1 MTIGKHVNNAPKEE
15 LAGISVVANFAT
27 TTTDSTILN
36 TVFADILS
44 DRFEYL
50 SQNGRSEY
58 YTERECRQIYP
69 LCKNTRISFI

>member
-27 TTTDSTILN
+27 TTADSTILN

-44 DRFEYL
+44 D
-50 SQNGRSEY
+50 G
-58 YTERECRQIYP
+58 
-69 LCKNTRISFI
+69 